1 MEKTFPQ
8 VFKDFFSQNNGNS
21 LQKIHLTNLIL
32 LFTIL
37 VGSNMMFFFRIGDVV
52 EVAFIHK
59 KL

>member
-1 MEKTFPQ
+1 MTHY
-8 VFKDFFSQNNGNS
+8 KDSFN
-21 LQKIHLTNLIL
+21 KPYL

-37 VGSNMMFFFRIGDVV
+37 VGSNVMFFFRIGDVV